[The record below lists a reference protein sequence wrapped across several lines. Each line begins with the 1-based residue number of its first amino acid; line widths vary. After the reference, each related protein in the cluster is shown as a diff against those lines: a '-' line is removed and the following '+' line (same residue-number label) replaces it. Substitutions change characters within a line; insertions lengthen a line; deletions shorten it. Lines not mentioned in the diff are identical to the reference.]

1 MGSDVLTALAGL
13 IGISGALLI
22 FLLVVAFLNPDKAQR
37 WAEMLWALISR
48 VWRAGNRQ
56 AVKYG
61 VQSRLTYFAA
71 DMAKETGRPASDVKV
86 EWAAGD
92 EKTSDFFADGRV
104 VIRLHS
110 HEHQDRNLMIA
121 SLLYVSHTL
130 VRRAKRYLSKRQAR
144 SIDLYAV
151 DRLLSKTAP
160 AAADLLHEEVVGPE
174 CDADRELADLLVQ
187 YQRIDRRING
197 FFPIFIRELN
207 YLAHKVVVK
216 PKGGQLISDVK
227 ELQRFLVRY
236 SDRVVGE
243 EIPLGVQGRFLR
255 CAVMIIARSF
265 KRDLGDRGPY
275 LRHLRELNRAGHE
288 TIYLVGSAAKENRE
302 FMDAITRDFVN
313 ETGWTEVDRRQ
324 YPSQLRQRDGTDHT
338 VQSLLIVVRSNQPR
352 DYVGEA
358 DEVDAPEDFPTLAE
372 VEAEE
377 DPAA

>member
-1 MGSDVLTALAGL
+1 
-13 IGISGALLI
+13 
-22 FLLVVAFLNPDKAQR
+22 
-37 WAEMLWALISR
+37 
-48 VWRAGNRQ
+48 
-56 AVKYG
+56 
-61 VQSRLTYFAA
+61 
-71 DMAKETGRPASDVKV
+71 
-86 EWAAGD
+86 
-92 EKTSDFFADGRV
+92 
-104 VIRLHS
+104 
-110 HEHQDRNLMIA
+110 MIA